1 MAMMGMLPVIA
12 SMVGSDSAIVGFGV
26 HMMISV
32 LIGLGLTV
40 PFGNRLLTSYGRGGG
55 VNCCTAKASS
65 SRPCSSSNP
74 EG

>member
-40 PFGNRLLTSYGRGGG
+40 PFGNRLLTSYGRGRGELLYSQSQP
-55 VNCCTAKASS
+55 V
-65 SRPCSSSNP
+65 RPCSSSNP